1 MDALFS
7 FLRRKTDFFSGA
19 SPEQIQELVMKVI
32 NKHSAI
38 AAKDEA
44 DKKAAAE
51 KEKKRKEALEKKKK
65 VGCDNRKWVDNRLH
79 FAHKYA
85 IAD

>member
-44 DKKAAAE
+44 DKKAAIE

-65 VGCDNRKWVDNRLH
+65 VGGVTASGSIVVSALLTEVQ
-79 FAHKYA
+79 
-85 IAD
+85 